1 MKHCQK
7 DQLLEATLPSHDF
20 ISSLMIFS
28 AFIRASASQLLNLG
42 CKLFKNQTKTKPSFP
57 ATMFSE
63 KKPKNIT
70 FNNSQT
76 VKNWWTQS
84 TQFKNKPGDFG
95 SWFPTAWPSASGRRS
110 HERGKCSWKPSRWVH
125 RPIWEGLTHLMD
137 EPPTNPLSPSDNL
150 LAKGFYKQA
159 MFWCSQAREESF
171 KPEARRPF
179 AVQSNASLFSWKA
192 WMHT

>member
-57 ATMFSE
+57 ASMFSE

-76 VKNWWTQS
+76 VK
-84 TQFKNKPGDFG
+84 
-95 SWFPTAWPSASGRRS
+95 
-110 HERGKCSWKPSRWVH
+110 
-125 RPIWEGLTHLMD
+125 ID
-137 EPPTNPLSPSDNL
+137 EPKAHNLKTNRVIWGHDFQQPDPLH
-150 LAKGFYKQA
+150 QA
-159 MFWCSQAREESF
+159 
-171 KPEARRPF
+171 
-179 AVQSNASLFSWKA
+179 AVLMS
-192 WMHT
+192 